1 MRRYVLILCAC
12 AIVMMPVA
20 QAQGPAPA
28 PRVVAPAPAAARLPV
43 RRVVLYKNGVGYFE
57 HVGRV
62 RGSQSVT
69 IDFNT
74 AQLNDVLQSLTT
86 LDLGGGQIADV
97 SFNSEAPFAQ
107 RLGALTLPIGERTT
121 LAELLGAL
129 RGARLEVRTG
139 DRVIAGRLL
148 SIERR
153 PRKDDVPRDE
163 LTLVTDGG
171 DIRSMELGPG
181 VGVKLAERESA
192 DQVGAYLGLLASNR
206 SQNRRRLTIA
216 TVGTTER
223 EVMVSYISEVPVW
236 KTTYRLVLPTGGKP
250 VLQGWAVVDNTIGED
265 WNNVELSLVA
275 GAPQSFIQPLSQPL
289 YAQRP
294 TIGLSRVTGSNPQ
307 LHQETMSETGSERS
321 GNAGGRVMDQQGGVM
336 PGVTVTA
343 VDRSGRRWTTV
354 SDAQGRYAF
363 GGLIPG
369 VYRIEFTLGG
379 FKQLKLEN
387 VSIDGTSVIQDAM
400 MPIGNLTETVTVTGS
415 SSRIDVSASR
425 SSGGNA
431 PIRLGGGVGGGAGGG
446 VTSGIVGGLAAAP
459 PPPAAAMTPAIDRAT
474 VEERLAGMQASAQ
487 GQNLGDLFEYRVDG
501 TVTIHKNQSA
511 LVPIVRAD
519 VGIERV
525 SLWNERAGGPR
536 PLRSVWLT
544 NSSGLTLDA
553 GSFTVLEGSTFAGEG
568 LVDSIKP
575 GEKRL
580 LSYAVD
586 LGVQIEARRGDD
598 QQRVSRIRINR
609 GVAVQQ
615 SEQASR
621 RVYTLRNNDTTARTV
636 IVEHPIRP
644 GWTLMKGAVPVETS
658 LSAYRFA
665 VQVEPKAVA
674 TLEVAERHPLDTNY
688 SVSQL
693 SDQQIAV
700 FVRGSREDAQLAQA
714 LIPIQVKKAEI
725 ASVESE
731 IEHRQAEANRI
742 AEDQQRLRENM
753 GALKGGAGEQ
763 QLLKRYVAQLNQQED
778 RIAVLRQ
785 ENADLNQKLTRA
797 QDELGSLIQTLTLDV
812 ALLAADADAG
822 EPPSTI
828 VRR

>member
-1 MRRYVLILCAC
+1 MRRCALIVCAC
-12 AIVMMPVA
+12 AIVMTVVA
-20 QAQGPAPA
+20 EAQGPVPARVTAP
-28 PRVVAPAPAAARLPV
+28 PQPTRLPV

-62 RGSQSVT
+62 RGNQSVT

-86 LDLGGGQIADV
+86 LDLGGGRIADV

-139 DRVIAGRLL
+139 DRVITGRLL
-148 SIERR
+148 GIERR
-153 PRKDDVPRDE
+153 PRKDEAPRDE
-163 LTLVTDGG
+163 LTLVTDSG

-216 TVGTTER
+216 TVGTTQR
-223 EVMVSYISEVPVW
+223 DVMVSYISEVPVW

-265 WNNVELSLVA
+265 WNDVELSLVA

-294 TIGLSRVTGSNPQ
+294 TIAMSRVNLSTPQ
-307 LHQETMSETGSERS
+307 VHQETMTEGAGSAS
-321 GNAGGRVMDQQGGVM
+321 GRVVDQQGGIL

-343 VDRSGRRWTTV
+343 VDRTGRRWSAI

-363 GGLIPG
+363 AGLPAG
-369 VYRIEFTLGG
+369 SYRIELALMG
-379 FKQLKLEN
+379 FKQLNLDG
-387 VSIDGTSVIQDAM
+387 VSLDGTAAVIQDAM
-400 MPIGNLTETVTVTGS
+400 MQVGGVAETVTVRGS
-415 SSRIDVSASR
+415 ASRIDLSSAR
-425 SSGGNA
+425 STAGNA
-431 PIRLGGGVGGGAGGG
+431 AIGLSGAGGG
-446 VTSGIVGGLAAAP
+446 GVARGFGGGIGVQAAS
-459 PPPAAAMTPAIDRAT
+459 PAASPAPAPIDRAI
-474 VEERLAGMQASAQ
+474 VEERLAGIQASAQ
-487 GQNLGDLFEYRVDG
+487 VQNLGDLFEYRVDG
-501 TVTIHKNQSA
+501 AITIRKNQSA
-511 LVPIVRAD
+511 LVPIVRAE

-525 SLWNERAGGPR
+525 SVWNERAGGPR
-536 PLRSVWLT
+536 PLRGVWLT

-553 GSFTVLEGSTFAGEG
+553 GSFAVLEGSTFAGEG
-568 LVDSIKP
+568 LIDPIKP

-586 LGVQIEARRGDD
+586 LGVQVEARRGDE
-598 QQRVSRIRINR
+598 QRRVSRVRINR
-609 GVAVQQ
+609 GTAIQQ
-615 SEQASR
+615 TEQTSR

-644 GWTLMKGAVPVETS
+644 GWSLAKGAVPVETS
-658 LSAYRFA
+658 LTAYRFA
-665 VQVEPKAVA
+665 VEIGPKAA
-674 TLEVAERHPLDTNY
+674 ASLEVAERHPLDTTY

-693 SDQQIAV
+693 TDQQIAV
-700 FVRGSREDAQLAQA
+700 FVRGSREEARLSQA
-714 LIPIQVKKAEI
+714 LVPIHAKKGEI
-725 ASVESE
+725 ASIESE
-731 IEHRQAEANRI
+731 IQTRQAEANKI

-753 GALKGGAGEQ
+753 GALKGGSSEQ
-763 QLLKRYVAQLNQQED
+763 QLVKRYVVQLNQQED
-778 RIAVLRQ
+778 RIAVLRR
-785 ENADLNQKLTRA
+785 ENAGLEQKLTRA
-797 QDELGSLIQTLTLDV
+797 QEELATLIQALTLDV
-812 ALLAADADAG
+812 ESLEADAAG
-822 EPPSTI
+822 EAA
-828 VRR
+828 VRQ

>member
-1 MRRYVLILCAC
+1 MRRYVLIVCAC
-12 AIVMMPVA
+12 AIVMMPAARA
-20 QAQGPAPA
+20 QSPAPA
-28 PRVVAPAPAAARLPV
+28 PKVAASAAAAAKLPV

-86 LDLGGGQIADV
+86 LDLGGGRIADV

-107 RLGALTLPIGERTT
+107 RLGALALPIGERTT

-139 DRVIAGRLL
+139 DRVITGRLL

-153 PRKDDVPRDE
+153 PRKDEAPRDE

-289 YAQRP
+289 YAQRQ
-294 TIGLSRVTGSNPQ
+294 TIGLSRVSGPSPQ
-307 LHQETMSETGSERS
+307 LHQETMTDGSA
-321 GNAGGRVMDQQGGVM
+321 NAGGRVMDQRGGAV

-343 VDRSGRRWTTV
+343 VDRTGRRWSTV

-363 GGLIPG
+363 GGLPAG
-369 VYRIEFTLGG
+369 SYRIEFTLGG
-379 FKQLKLEN
+379 FKQLNLNN
-387 VSIDGTSVIQDAM
+387 VSLEGTSVIQDATM
-400 MPIGNLTETVTVTGS
+400 QSGGVNETVTVTGS
-415 SSRIDVSASR
+415 SSRLDVSASR
-425 SSGGNA
+425 GSGANA
-431 PIRLGGGVGGGAGGG
+431 FLRLGGAGVGVAG
-446 VTSGIVGGLAAAP
+446 GIVGGLAAAP
-459 PPPAAAMTPAIDRAT
+459 PSPAAAPTPVDRAM

-501 TVTIHKNQSA
+501 AVTIRKNQSA

-544 NSSGLTLDA
+544 NSSGMTLDA

-586 LGVQIEARRGDD
+586 LGVQIDARRGDD
-598 QQRVSRIRINR
+598 QHRVSRIRINR

-615 SEQASR
+615 TDETSR
-621 RVYTLRNNDTTARTV
+621 RLYTLRNNDATARTV

-644 GWTLMKGAVPVETS
+644 GWTLVKGAVPVETS

-665 VQVEPKAVA
+665 VQVEPKGVA
-674 TLEVAERHPLDTNY
+674 TLEVAERHPLDTSY
-688 SVSQL
+688 SVMQL

-700 FVRGSREDAQLAQA
+700 FVRGSLEDAQLARA
-714 LIPIQVKKAEI
+714 LVPIQAKKAEI
-725 ASVESE
+725 ASIKSE
-731 IEHRQAEANRI
+731 IDHRQDEANRI

-753 GALKGGAGEQ
+753 GALKSGAGEQ

-778 RIAVLRQ
+778 RIAVLRK
-785 ENADLNQKLTRA
+785 ETADLNQKFTRA
-797 QDELGSLIQTLTLDV
+797 QDELGSLLETLTLDV
-812 ALLAADADAG
+812 ALVAADADAG

>member
-1 MRRYVLILCAC
+1 MRRYVLIVCAC
-12 AIVMMPVA
+12 ATVMIPVA

-28 PRVVAPAPAAARLPV
+28 PRAVPPAAAAATLPV

-62 RGSQSVT
+62 RGSQSVS

-86 LDLGGGQIADV
+86 LDLGGGRIADV

-107 RLGALTLPIGERTT
+107 RLGALSLPVGERTT
-121 LAELLGAL
+121 LSELLGAL

-139 DRVIAGRLL
+139 ERVIAGRLL
-148 SIERR
+148 NIERR
-153 PRKDDVPRDE
+153 PRKDDAPRDE

-171 DIRSMELGPG
+171 DIRSVELGPG
-181 VGVKLAERESA
+181 VSVKLAERESA

-236 KTTYRLVLPTGGKP
+236 KTTYRLVLPTGGTP

-289 YAQRP
+289 YTQRP
-294 TIGLSRVTGSNPQ
+294 TIGISRVNGPIPQ
-307 LHQETMSETGSERS
+307 VHQETMSERGSERS
-321 GNAGGRVMDQQGGVM
+321 GYAGGRGMDQPGREAGVVGGV
-336 PGVTVTA
+336 A
-343 VDRSGRRWTTV
+343 
-354 SDAQGRYAF
+354 
-363 GGLIPG
+363 
-369 VYRIEFTLGG
+369 
-379 FKQLKLEN
+379 
-387 VSIDGTSVIQDAM
+387 
-400 MPIGNLTETVTVTGS
+400 
-415 SSRIDVSASR
+415 
-425 SSGGNA
+425 
-431 PIRLGGGVGGGAGGG
+431 GGVG
-446 VTSGIVGGLAAAP
+446 GGLAAAP
-459 PPPAAAMTPAIDRAT
+459 PPPAPLRAMAGPVSVDRAM

-487 GQNLGDLFEYRVDG
+487 GQTLGDLFEYRVDG
-501 TVTIHKNQSA
+501 AITIRKNQSA

-544 NSSGLTLDA
+544 NSSGMTLDA

-586 LGVQIEARRGDD
+586 LGVQVDARRGDD
-598 QQRVSRIRINR
+598 QQHVSRIRINR
-609 GVAVQQ
+609 GVAIQQ
-615 SEQASR
+615 SEQTSR

-644 GWTLMKGAVPVETS
+644 GWTLVTGAVPVETS

-665 VQVEPKAVA
+665 VQVEPKGAA

-688 SVSQL
+688 SVSEL

-700 FVRGSREDAQLAQA
+700 FVRGSREDARLSQA
-714 LIPIQVKKAEI
+714 LIPIQAKKAEI
-725 ASVESE
+725 ASIVGA
-731 IEHRQAEANRI
+731 IDTRQTEAKRI

-753 GALKGGAGEQ
+753 AALKSGFGEQ
-763 QLLKRYVAQLNQQED
+763 QLTKRYVAQLNQQED
-778 RIAVLRQ
+778 RIADLRK
-785 ENADLNQKLTRA
+785 ELGDLNQKLTRA
-797 QDELGSLIQTLTLDV
+797 RDELGALIQTLTLDV
-812 ALLAADADAG
+812 ELLAADADADG
-822 EPPSTI
+822 APSTI
-828 VRR
+828 VRH

>member
-1 MRRYVLILCAC
+1 MRRYVLIVCAC

-20 QAQGPAPA
+20 RAQSPAPA
-28 PRVVAPAPAAARLPV
+28 PRTAAPAAAEAKLPV

-86 LDLGGGQIADV
+86 LDLGGGRIAGV

-139 DRVIAGRLL
+139 DRVITGRLL

-153 PRKDDVPRDE
+153 PRKDEAPRDE
-163 LTLVTDGG
+163 LTLVTDAG

-181 VGVKLAERESA
+181 VGVKLAERDSA

-216 TVGTTER
+216 TVGNAER

-236 KTTYRLVLPTGGKP
+236 KTTYRLVLPAGGKP

-294 TIGLSRVTGSNPQ
+294 TIGLSRVIGANPQ
-307 LHQETMSETGSERS
+307 LHQETMSERGSERS
-321 GNAGGRVMDQQGGVM
+321 GGAGGRVIDQQGRVM

-354 SDAQGRYAF
+354 SDAQDRYAF
-363 GGLIPG
+363 GGLTPG
-369 VYRIEFTLGG
+369 LYRIELTLGG
-379 FKQLKLEN
+379 FKQLRLEN
-387 VSIDGTSVIQDAM
+387 VSIDGNSVIQDAIM
-400 MPIGNLTETVTVTGS
+400 QIGNLTEAVTVTGS
-415 SSRIDVSASR
+415 S
-425 SSGGNA
+425 
-431 PIRLGGGVGGGAGGG
+431 PIRLGVNGG
-446 VTSGIVGGLAAAP
+446 VTGGIVGGLASAP
-459 PPPAAAMTPAIDRAT
+459 PPPAASPAPAPIDRAM

-501 TVTIHKNQSA
+501 AVTIRKNQSA
-511 LVPIVRAD
+511 LLPIVRAD

-525 SLWNERAGGPR
+525 SVWNERAGGPR

-544 NSSGLTLDA
+544 NSSGMTLDA

-568 LVDSIKP
+568 LVDSVKP

-586 LGVQIEARRGDD
+586 LGVQIDARRGDD

-609 GVAVQQ
+609 GVAIQQ
-615 SEQASR
+615 SEQTSR

-644 GWTLMKGAVPVETS
+644 GWTLVKGAVPVETS

-665 VQVEPKAVA
+665 VKIEPKSMA

-693 SDQQIAV
+693 TDQLIAV
-700 FVRGSREDAQLAQA
+700 FVRGSREDARLSQA
-714 LIPIQVKKAEI
+714 LVPIHAKKAEI
-725 ASVESE
+725 ASIESE
-731 IEHRQAEANRI
+731 MQTRQTEASKI

-753 GALKGGAGEQ
+753 GALKGGSSEQ
-763 QLLKRYVAQLNQQED
+763 QLVKRYVIQLNQQED
-778 RIAVLRQ
+778 RIAVLRR
-785 ENADLNQKLTRA
+785 ENAGLEQQLTRA
-797 QDELGSLIQTLTLDV
+797 QEELAGLIQALTLDV
-812 ALLAADADAG
+812 EALEADAAG
-822 EPPSTI
+822 EAAA

>member
-1 MRRYVLILCAC
+1 MRRYVLIVCAC

-20 QAQGPAPA
+20 RAQGPAPA
-28 PRVVAPAPAAARLPV
+28 PKVAAPAAAAAKLPV

-62 RGSQSVT
+62 RGSQSVI

-86 LDLGGGQIADV
+86 LDLGGGRIADV

-107 RLGALTLPIGERTT
+107 RLGALTLPVAERTT

-129 RGARLEVRTG
+129 RGARLEVRTAG
-139 DRVIAGRLL
+139 RVIAGRLL

-163 LTLVTDGG
+163 LTLVSDGG
-171 DIRSMELGPG
+171 DIQSVELVPG
-181 VGVKLAERESA
+181 VGVRLAERESA

-236 KTTYRLVLPTGGKP
+236 KTTYRLVLPTGGTP

-265 WNNVELSLVA
+265 WNDVELSLVA

-289 YAQRP
+289 YSQRP
-294 TIGLSRVTGSNPQ
+294 TIGLSRVSGPIPQ
-307 LHQETMSETGSERS
+307 LHQETMTEAQPSAS
-321 GNAGGRVMDQQGGVM
+321 GRVLDQRGGVM

-343 VDRSGRRWTTV
+343 VDRNGRRWSTV
-354 SDAQGRYAF
+354 SDTQGRYAF
-363 GGLIPG
+363 GVLPAGS
-369 VYRIEFTLGG
+369 YRIELTLNG
-379 FKQLKLEN
+379 FKQLNLNN

-400 MPIGNLTETVTVTGS
+400 MQVGGVSENVTVTGS
-415 SSRIDVSASR
+415 SARIDTSTSLAR
-425 SSGGNA
+425 SSSGNA
-431 PIRLGGGVGGGAGGG
+431 PVRLGGVAGG
-446 VTSGIVGGLAAAP
+446 VTGSAVGGLAAAP
-459 PPPAAAMTPAIDRAT
+459 PPASPVDRT
-474 VEERLAGMQASAQ
+474 MVEERLAGMQASAQ

-501 TVTIHKNQSA
+501 AITIPKNQSA

-525 SLWNERAGGPR
+525 SLWSERGGSAR

-544 NSSGLTLDA
+544 NSSGMTLDA
-553 GSFTVLEGSTFAGEG
+553 GSFTVLEGATFAGEG
-568 LVDSIKP
+568 LVDSVKP

-580 LSYAVD
+580 VSYAVD
-586 LGVQIEARRGDD
+586 LGVQIDARRGDD

-615 SEQASR
+615 SEQTSR

-644 GWTLMKGAVPVETS
+644 GWTLVKGAVPVETS

-665 VQVEPKAVA
+665 VQVEPKGVA
-674 TLEVAERHPLDTNY
+674 TLEVAECHPLDTNY

-714 LIPIQVKKAEI
+714 LVPIQAKKAEI

-731 IEHRQAEANRI
+731 IESRQAEANKI

-753 GALKGGAGEQ
+753 SALKGGSGEQ
-763 QLLKRYVAQLNQQED
+763 QLVKRYVAQLNQQED
-778 RIAVLRQ
+778 RIAVLRK
-785 ENADLNQKLTRA
+785 ETADLNQQLARA
-797 QDELGSLIQTLTLDV
+797 REQLGRLIEALTLDLE
-812 ALLAADADAG
+812 LLAADADADA
-822 EPPSTI
+822 PLRP
-828 VRR
+828 

>member
-1 MRRYVLILCAC
+1 MRPCALIVCAC
-12 AIVMMPVA
+12 AIVMTVA
-20 QAQGPAPA
+20 AEAQGPVPA
-28 PRVVAPAPAAARLPV
+28 PRVTAPPQPTRLPV

-86 LDLGGGQIADV
+86 LDLGGGRIADV

-107 RLGALTLPIGERTT
+107 RLGALTLPVGERTT

-129 RGARLEVRTG
+129 RGARLEVRSA
-139 DRVIAGRLL
+139 DRVITGRLL

-153 PRKDDVPRDE
+153 PRKDEAPRDE

-294 TIGLSRVTGSNPQ
+294 TLAMSRVNLSTPQ
-307 LHQETMSETGSERS
+307 VHQETMTEGTGGVS
-321 GNAGGRVMDQQGGVM
+321 GRVVDQQGGIL

-343 VDRSGRRWTTV
+343 IDRTGRRWSAI

-363 GGLIPG
+363 AGLPAG
-369 VYRIEFTLGG
+369 SYRIELALIG
-379 FKQLKLEN
+379 FKQLNLDG
-387 VSIDGTSVIQDAM
+387 VSFEGGTAVIQDAM
-400 MPIGNLTETVTVTGS
+400 MQIGAVTETVTVRGS
-415 SSRIDVSASR
+415 ASRIDVSSSMSR
-425 SSGGNA
+425 PGNA
-431 PIRLGGGVGGGAGGG
+431 AVGLSGGVGGGVARGFGGG
-446 VTSGIVGGLAAAP
+446 VAVQAASPVPAP
-459 PPPAAAMTPAIDRAT
+459 IDRAM

-487 GQNLGDLFEYRVDG
+487 GQNFGDLFEYRVDG
-501 TVTIHKNQSA
+501 AITIRKNQSA
-511 LVPIVRAD
+511 LVPIVRAE

-536 PLRSVWLT
+536 PLRGVWLT

-553 GSFTVLEGSTFAGEG
+553 GSFTVLDGSTFAGEG
-568 LVDSIKP
+568 LLDPIKP

-586 LGVQIEARRGDD
+586 LGVQVEARRGDD
-598 QQRVSRIRINR
+598 QQRVSRVRINR
-609 GVAVQQ
+609 GIAVQQ
-615 SEQASR
+615 SEQTSR
-621 RVYTLRNNDTTARTV
+621 RVYAIRNNDTTARTV

-644 GWTLMKGAVPVETS
+644 GWSLMKGAVPVETS
-658 LSAYRFA
+658 LTTYRFA
-665 VQVEPKAVA
+665 VEIGAKAVA
-674 TLEVAERHPLDTNY
+674 SLEVAERHPLDTNY

-700 FVRGSREDAQLAQA
+700 FVHGSRAEARLAQA
-714 LIPIQVKKAEI
+714 LVPIHAKKAEI
-725 ASVESE
+725 ASIESE
-731 IEHRQAEANRI
+731 MQTRQTEANKI

-753 GALKGGAGEQ
+753 GALKGGSSEQ
-763 QLLKRYVAQLNQQED
+763 QLVTRYVVQLNQQED
-778 RIAVLRQ
+778 RIAVLRR
-785 ENADLNQKLTRA
+785 ENAGLEQKLTRA
-797 QDELGSLIQTLTLDV
+797 QEELATLIQSLTLDV
-812 ALLAADADAG
+812 EALEADAAG
-822 EPPSTI
+822 EAAT
-828 VRR
+828 VRPGS

>member
-1 MRRYVLILCAC
+1 MRRYVLIVCAC

-20 QAQGPAPA
+20 RAQSPAPA
-28 PRVVAPAPAAARLPV
+28 PRVAAPAAAAAKLPV

-86 LDLGGGQIADV
+86 LDLGSGRIADV

-139 DRVIAGRLL
+139 DRVITGRLL

-153 PRKDDVPRDE
+153 PRKDEAPRDE

-223 EVMVSYISEVPVW
+223 DVMVSYISEVPVW

-343 VDRSGRRWTTV
+343 VDRGGRRWTAI

-363 GGLIPG
+363 GGLVPG
-369 VYRIEFTLGG
+369 LYRIEFSLGG

-400 MPIGNLTETVTVTGS
+400 MQIGHFSESVTVTGS
-415 SSRIDVSASR
+415 ATRIDTSTASR
-425 SSGGNA
+425 SSSGNA
-431 PIRLGGGVGGGAGGG
+431 PIRLGGQVGG
-446 VTSGIVGGLAAAP
+446 VTGGVVGGLAAAP
-459 PPPAAAMTPAIDRAT
+459 PPPPAPAMSPAIDRAM
-474 VEERLAGMQASAQ
+474 VEERLAGMQSSAQ

-501 TVTIHKNQSA
+501 AVTIRKNQSA

-525 SLWNERAGGPR
+525 SLWNERAAGPR

-544 NSSGLTLDA
+544 NSSGSTLDA
-553 GSFTVLEGSTFAGEG
+553 GSFAVLEGSTFAGEG

-586 LGVQIEARRGDD
+586 LGVQIDARRGDD

-609 GVAVQQ
+609 GVAIQQ
-615 SEQASR
+615 SEQTSR

-636 IVEHPIRP
+636 IVEHPVRP
-644 GWTLMKGAVPVETS
+644 GWTLLKGAVPVETS

-665 VQVEPKAVA
+665 VQVEPKGVA

-714 LIPIQVKKAEI
+714 LVPIQTKKAEI

-731 IEHRQAEANRI
+731 IGHRQDEANRI
-742 AEDQQRLRENM
+742 AEDQQRLRDNM

-778 RIAVLRQ
+778 RIAVLRK
-785 ENADLNQKLTRA
+785 ENAELNQKLTRA

-812 ALLAADADAG
+812 ALVAADADAG
-822 EPPSTI
+822 EPPST
-828 VRR
+828 VARR

>member
-1 MRRYVLILCAC
+1 MRRYVPIVCAC
-12 AIVMMPVA
+12 AIVMMPVVK
-20 QAQGPAPA
+20 AQGPASA
-28 PRVVAPAPAAARLPV
+28 PRAAAAAATAAKLPV

-57 HVGRV
+57 HIGRV

-86 LDLGGGQIADV
+86 LDLGGGRIADV

-107 RLGALTLPIGERTT
+107 RLGALNVPIGERTT

-139 DRVIAGRLL
+139 DRVITGRLL

-163 LTLVTDGG
+163 LTLVADGG

-181 VGVKLAERESA
+181 VSVKLAERESA
-192 DQVGAYLGLLASNR
+192 DQVGAYLELLASNR

-236 KTTYRLVLPTGGKP
+236 KTTYRLVLPTDGAP

-294 TIGLSRVTGSNPQ
+294 TIGLSRVSGPSPQ
-307 LHQETMSETGSERS
+307 LHQETMTEGSA
-321 GNAGGRVMDQQGGVM
+321 NAGGRVIDQQGGVM

-343 VDRSGRRWTTV
+343 VDRTGRRWSTM

-363 GGLIPG
+363 GGLPAG
-369 VYRIEFTLGG
+369 SYRIELTLNG
-379 FKQLKLEN
+379 FKQLNLNN
-387 VSIDGTSVIQDAM
+387 VSIEGTSVIQDAM
-400 MPIGNLTETVTVTGS
+400 MQVGGVGENVTVTGS
-415 SSRIDVSASR
+415 AARIDTSMSLSR
-425 SSGGNA
+425 NSTGNA
-431 PIRLGGGVGGGAGGG
+431 PVRLGGVVAGVTGGA
-446 VTSGIVGGLAAAP
+446 VGGLAAAPP
-459 PPPAAAMTPAIDRAT
+459 PPPAAAMTPAIDRAM

-487 GQNLGDLFEYRVDG
+487 GQNLGDLFEYRVNG
-501 TVTIHKNQSA
+501 AITIRKNQSA

-544 NSSGLTLDA
+544 NSSGMTLDA

-598 QQRVSRIRINR
+598 QQHVSRIRINR
-609 GVAVQQ
+609 GIAIQQ
-615 SEQASR
+615 SEQTSR

-636 IVEHPIRP
+636 VVEHPIRP
-644 GWTLMKGAVPVETS
+644 GWTLVKGAVPVETS

-665 VQVEPKAVA
+665 VRVEPKGVA

-693 SDQQIAV
+693 SDQPIAV
-700 FVRGSREDAQLAQA
+700 FVRGSREDARLSQA
-714 LIPIQVKKAEI
+714 LVPIQAKKAEI
-725 ASVESE
+725 ASVESA
-731 IEHRQAEANRI
+731 IQNRQAEANKI

-753 GALKGGAGEQ
+753 SALKGGSGEQ
-763 QLLKRYVAQLNQQED
+763 QLVKRYVAQLNQQED

-785 ENADLNQKLTRA
+785 ETADLNQQLTRA
-797 QDELGSLIQTLTLDV
+797 REELGSLIEALTLDV
-812 ALLAADADAG
+812 ELLAADAGAG
-822 EPPSTI
+822 APLRP
-828 VRR
+828 

>member
-1 MRRYVLILCAC
+1 MRRYVLIVCAC
-12 AIVMMPVA
+12 AIVMMPAARA
-20 QAQGPAPA
+20 QSPAPA
-28 PRVVAPAPAAARLPV
+28 PRIAAPAAAAAKLPV

-86 LDLGGGQIADV
+86 LDLGGGRIADV

-139 DRVIAGRLL
+139 DRVITGRLL

-153 PRKDDVPRDE
+153 PRKDEAPRDE

-294 TIGLSRVTGSNPQ
+294 TIGLARVGGSSPQ
-307 LHQETMSETGSERS
+307 LHQETMSEGRSERS
-321 GNAGGRVMDQQGGVM
+321 GNAGGRVMDQQGGVI

-363 GGLIPG
+363 GGLTPG
-369 VYRIEFTLGG
+369 LYRIEFTLGG

-387 VSIDGTSVIQDAM
+387 VSIDGTSVIQDTM
-400 MPIGNLTETVTVTGS
+400 MQIGQLSETVTVTGS
-415 SSRIDVSASR
+415 SSRIDVSSSR
-425 SSGGNA
+425 STSANA
-431 PIRLGGGVGGGAGGG
+431 PIRLGGAGGGATG
-446 VTSGIVGGLAAAP
+446 GIVGGLAAVP
-459 PPPAAAMTPAIDRAT
+459 PSPAAAPIPVDRAM
-474 VEERLAGMQASAQ
+474 VEERLAGMQAAAQ

-501 TVTIHKNQSA
+501 AVTIRKNQSA

-544 NSSGLTLDA
+544 NSSGMTLDA

-586 LGVQIEARRGDD
+586 LGVQIDARRGDD

-609 GVAVQQ
+609 GVAIQQ
-615 SEQASR
+615 SEQTSR
-621 RVYTLRNNDTTARTV
+621 RVYSLRNNDTTARTV

-644 GWTLMKGAVPVETS
+644 GWTLVKGAVPVETS

-665 VQVEPKAVA
+665 VQVEPKGVA

-714 LIPIQVKKAEI
+714 LVPIQAKKAEI
-725 ASVESE
+725 ASIESE
-731 IEHRQAEANRI
+731 IAHRQDEANRI
-742 AEDQQRLRENM
+742 AEDQRRLRENM

-778 RIAVLRQ
+778 RIAVLRK

-797 QDELGSLIQTLTLDV
+797 QDELGSLVQTLTLDV
-812 ALLAADADAG
+812 ALVAADADAG
-822 EPPSTI
+822 DPPSTI

>member
-1 MRRYVLILCAC
+1 MRRYVLIVCAC
-12 AIVMMPVA
+12 AIVMMPIA
-20 QAQGPAPA
+20 RAQGPAPA
-28 PRVVAPAPAAARLPV
+28 PRVAAPAAAAAKLPV

-57 HVGRV
+57 HIGRV

-86 LDLGGGQIADV
+86 LDLGGGRIADV

-139 DRVIAGRLL
+139 ERVITGRLL

-307 LHQETMSETGSERS
+307 LHQETMTDGPA
-321 GNAGGRVMDQQGGVM
+321 NAGGRVLDQQGRVI

-343 VDRSGRRWTTV
+343 VDRTGRRWSAI
-354 SDAQGRYAF
+354 SDGQGRYAL
-363 GGLIPG
+363 GGLPAG
-369 VYRIEFTLGG
+369 LYRLELTLNG
-379 FKQLKLEN
+379 FKQLNLEN
-387 VSIDGTSVIQDAM
+387 LSIEGTSVIQDAILQ
-400 MPIGNLTETVTVTGS
+400 IGQLAESVTVTGS
-415 SSRIDVSASR
+415 AARIDTSTASR
-425 SSGGNA
+425 STLSANA
-431 PIRLGGGVGGGAGGG
+431 PIRLGGAGGG
-446 VTSGIVGGLAAAP
+446 LPAPAP
-459 PPPAAAMTPAIDRAT
+459 PPPAPAPAIDRAM

-501 TVTIHKNQSA
+501 AITIRKNQSA

-586 LGVQIEARRGDD
+586 LGVQIDARRGDE
-598 QQRVSRIRINR
+598 QQRVNRIRINR

-615 SEQASR
+615 SEQTSR

-636 IVEHPIRP
+636 IVEHPMRP
-644 GWTLMKGAVPVETS
+644 GWTLVNGAAPVETT

-665 VQVEPKAVA
+665 MQVEPKGVA

-714 LIPIQVKKAEI
+714 LVPIQAKKTEI

-731 IEHRQAEANRI
+731 IENRQTEANRI

-778 RIAVLRQ
+778 RIAVLRK
-785 ENADLNQKLTRA
+785 EVADLNQKLTRA

-812 ALLAADADAG
+812 ALVAADADAG
-822 EPPSTI
+822 EPPSTM

>member
-1 MRRYVLILCAC
+1 MRRYVLIVCAC

-20 QAQGPAPA
+20 RAQGPAPA
-28 PRVVAPAPAAARLPV
+28 PRVAAPAAAAAKLPV

-57 HVGRV
+57 HIGRV

-86 LDLGGGQIADV
+86 LDLGGGRIADV

-107 RLGALTLPIGERTT
+107 RLGALALPIAERTT

-129 RGARLEVRTG
+129 RGARLEVRSAG
-139 DRVIAGRLL
+139 RVIAGRLL

-153 PRKDDVPRDE
+153 SRKDDVPRDE

-171 DIRSMELGPG
+171 DIQSVELVPG

-236 KTTYRLVLPTGGKP
+236 KTTYRLVLPTGGTP

-289 YAQRP
+289 YSQRP
-294 TIGLSRVTGSNPQ
+294 IIGLSRVSGPSPQ
-307 LHQETMSETGSERS
+307 LHQETMTEGPA
-321 GNAGGRVMDQQGGVM
+321 NASGRVIDQQGGVL

-343 VDRSGRRWTTV
+343 VDRSGRRWSTM
-354 SDAQGRYAF
+354 SDVQGRYAF
-363 GGLIPG
+363 GGLPAG
-369 VYRIEFTLGG
+369 SYRIELTLNG
-379 FKQLKLEN
+379 FKQLSLSN
-387 VSIDGTSVIQDAM
+387 VSIEGTSAIQDAM
-400 MPIGNLTETVTVTGS
+400 MQVGGLTETVTVTGS
-415 SSRIDVSASR
+415 AARIDASASLAR
-425 SSGGNA
+425 SSSGNA
-431 PIRLGGGVGGGAGGG
+431 PVRLGGMVGG
-446 VTSGIVGGLAAAP
+446 VTGGVVAGLAAAP
-459 PPPAAAMTPAIDRAT
+459 PPPAAPAPIDRAM

-487 GQNLGDLFEYRVDG
+487 GQNLVDLFEYRVDG
-501 TVTIHKNQSA
+501 AITIPKNQSA

-525 SLWNERAGGPR
+525 SLWSERGGSAR

-544 NSSGLTLDA
+544 NSSGMTLDA

-568 LVDSIKP
+568 LVDSVKP

-586 LGVQIEARRGDD
+586 LGVQIDARRGDD
-598 QQRVSRIRINR
+598 QQRVSRIRIDR

-615 SEQASR
+615 SEQTSR

-644 GWTLMKGAVPVETS
+644 GWTLVKGPVPVETS

-665 VQVEPKAVA
+665 VQVEPKGVA

-700 FVRGSREDAQLAQA
+700 FVRGSREDARLAQA
-714 LIPIQVKKAEI
+714 LVPIQAKKAEI

-731 IEHRQAEANRI
+731 IESRQAEANKI

-753 GALKGGAGEQ
+753 SALKGGSGEQ
-763 QLLKRYVAQLNQQED
+763 QLVKRYVAQLNQQED
-778 RIAVLRQ
+778 RIAVLRK
-785 ENADLNQKLTRA
+785 ETADLNQQLTRSRE
-797 QDELGSLIQTLTLDV
+797 QLGRLIEALTLDV
-812 ALLAADADAG
+812 ELLAADADADRSLR
-822 EPPSTI
+822 P
-828 VRR
+828 